1 MPIRIND
8 FRAIEA
14 AILKNNAFT
23 EFEQLAALSKK
34 SYPKAMLSQYHMGM
48 FYEKTGD
55 TKKAN
60 KAYMNAYNMEEIGSL
75 TKDFMLE
82 KADAMK

>member
-1 MPIRIND
+1 
-8 FRAIEA
+8 
-14 AILKNNAFT
+14 
-23 EFEQLAALSKK
+23 
-34 SYPKAMLSQYHMGM
+34 MLSQYHMGM

-60 KAYMNAYNMEEIGSL
+60 KAYMNAYSMEEIGSL